1 MDFDL
6 GGLGKS
12 FKALRVIDVK
22 VLSMLRREAS
32 SVIEDDREA
41 TGLRGIENVLEGR
54 RSNIGSDFDLM
65 SAGAGRS
72 NPAMLSSFS
81 LISSL
86 QKTGNSGNSLPG
98 RYILNCSG
106 LKVGALRTGDMRP
119 DCTFLKS
126 DGALIV
132 GRRDVLRVDMKLIL
146 LRVLELVLHVEVPW
160 DVKGRGSVESERFLL
175 DGGCLLISYTGGKR
189 DGGCSQQAFTLLL
202 RPNLS
207 ASRSQ

>member
-1 MDFDL
+1 MDFAL

-12 FKALRVIDVK
+12 FKALSVIAVK
-22 VLSMLRREAS
+22 LLSILMREAS

-54 RSNIGSDFDLM
+54 RSSIGSDFDLM

-81 LISSL
+81 LVSSL

-98 RYILNCSG
+98 MYMLNCSG
-106 LKVGALRTGDMRP
+106 LKVGALRIGDIRP

-132 GRRDVLRVDMKLIL
+132 GRRDALRLDVKLVL
-146 LRVLELVLHVEVPW
+146 LRGLELVVHVEIPW
-160 DVKGRGSVESERFLL
+160 DVKGRGSVEPERFLS
-175 DGGCLLISYTGGKR
+175 DDGCLFLSYTGGKQ
-189 DGGCSQQAFTLLL
+189 DCGCSQQAFALLP
-202 RPNLS
+202 RPNPY
-207 ASRSQ
+207 Q